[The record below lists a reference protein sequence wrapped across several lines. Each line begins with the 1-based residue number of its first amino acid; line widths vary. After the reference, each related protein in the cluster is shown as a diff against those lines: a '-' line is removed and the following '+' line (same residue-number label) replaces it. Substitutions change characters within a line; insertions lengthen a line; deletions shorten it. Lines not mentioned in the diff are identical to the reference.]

1 MKLEELARQGAEYK
15 EQYEEKSEDS
25 FVLVKEKE
33 RKTLNRVVEE
43 GIYNIKP
50 SDYDEQ
56 DKLRDTPVIIA
67 ENEDKNK
74 LIIT

>member
-1 MKLEELARQGAEYK
+1 M
-15 EQYEEKSEDS
+15 
-25 FVLVKEKE
+25 LVKEKE

>member
-50 SDYDEQ
+50 SDYD
-56 DKLRDTPVIIA
+56 D
-67 ENEDKNK
+67 
-74 LIIT
+74 